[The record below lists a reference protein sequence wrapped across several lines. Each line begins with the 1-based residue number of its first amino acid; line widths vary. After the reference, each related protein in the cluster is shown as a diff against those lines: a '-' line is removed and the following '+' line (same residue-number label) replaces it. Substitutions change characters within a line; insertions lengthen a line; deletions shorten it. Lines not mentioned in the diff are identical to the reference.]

1 MECEVYFANFNIKSE
16 IDNCKNNSGKYTV
29 HFFHLAF
36 SIELLSTREQGRNS
50 VKNGGFAPPPVFLQE
65 QAYIIFSFLQDEK
78 TFFVFSKKSSPK
90 EYTVSTNG
98 VNCDPNYPTSHFTAR
113 ITPSKDYP
121 IPMYFF
127 SSSYHTSLISNM
139 DAVLDDLIGYFY
151 VSKTSQKNSSA
162 IYYSMEVDWYGEYIS
177 EFSATP
183 LDGNWTENG
192 AVVYVKSHQNHQGI
206 ARILMS

>member
-1 MECEVYFANFNIKSE
+1 M
-16 IDNCKNNSGKYTV
+16 
-29 HFFHLAF
+29 FFSL
-36 SIELLSTREQGRNS
+36 
-50 VKNGGFAPPPVFLQE
+50 
-65 QAYIIFSFLQDEK
+65 LQDEQ

-90 EYTVSTNG
+90 EYTVSKNG
-98 VNCDPNYPTSHFTAR
+98 VNCDLNYPTSHFTAR

-121 IPMYFF
+121 IPMYLF
-127 SSSYHTSLISNM
+127 SSSYHMSLISNM

-162 IYYSMEVDWYGEYIS
+162 IYYSMEADRYGEYIS

-192 AVVYVKSHQNHQGI
+192 DVVYGKSHQNNQGI